1 MSHRDAPGRRGVSPT
16 FVISTRAIRR
26 TFGRGWKGNVM
37 QLTRQ
42 KIRYAS
48 ALALVALVAAL
59 LPLAQAAEAATA
71 KTIMEIQGKG
81 HLSPFVG
88 SEVTTQGVVAA
99 IAFDGYYV
107 QDPFGDDDDETSDG
121 MFVRQFGSIPA
132 VGDCVELTD
141 SVQENSFGS
150 DLSTTRMNFPAIN
163 TFTCPEGWNV
173 PEPVVIGRGGRVPPN
188 VIVFNEDKEP
198 ANLQTANASSF
209 DPDTDGIDFYESL
222 EGMLVTIEDAVAVSA
237 TRRFGSFSS
246 ELFTLANNGRDV
258 APNDALT
265 KRDGIELQP
274 DPDNR
279 GDQNPER
286 VQVQFDA
293 SPTTTGTLYPG
304 MAPIITVGDR
314 LGDVTGVV
322 GYSFGNFEVN
332 ATELVTPVSGGL
344 QGETTDL
351 DGTLNH
357 VTVSS
362 YNVLNLSPL
371 PEDDNQRA
379 TLASQI
385 VNALG
390 SPDVI
395 ALQEIQDNDGTTDE
409 GIVDADET
417 LNELRLAVIAAG
429 GPDYSFCDVD
439 PADGSSGGVPGGNIR
454 NAYFW
459 NADRVEL
466 IGECTIIDD
475 AAFAGTRRPLVAT
488 FEFNDVEFTVINNHM
503 SSRFGSTPIFGAIH
517 PFVQAA
523 ETAREAQSAAL
534 NAAVDT
540 LLAGGMDRI
549 AVVGDLNTF
558 QWTNDLAEILPGPG
572 SPRVLTNLI
581 NQLNDDNVYS
591 FNFEGNSQE
600 LDHFFVTDALLPA
613 KIDIVHVNVDFPRVD
628 DTVGSDH
635 EPLLVRLK
643 IGSQGE
649 GEG

>member
-1 MSHRDAPGRRGVSPT
+1 MR
-16 FVISTRAIRR
+16 
-26 TFGRGWKGNVM
+26 
-37 QLTRQ
+37 LTRQ

-59 LPLAQAAEAATA
+59 LPLAQAAEAATSA
-71 KTIMEIQGKG
+71 TIMEIQGKG
-81 HLSPFVG
+81 HLSLLVG
-88 SEVTTQGVVAA
+88 SEVTTQGVVTAVGFA
-99 IAFDGYYV
+99 GYYV

-121 MFVRQFGSIPA
+121 MFVRKFGSKPA

-141 SVQENSFGS
+141 FVEEFNFGS
-150 DLSTTRMNFPAIN
+150 DLSTTRMNFPLIT
-163 TFTCPEGWNV
+163 TFTCPEGWDV

-188 VIVFNEDKEP
+188 VIVISDSELSTNLLVDAAVFN
-198 ANLQTANASSF
+198 
-209 DPDTDGIDFYESL
+209 PDVDGIDFYESL

-258 APNDALT
+258 APKDART
-265 KRDGIELQP
+265 KRGGIELQP
-274 DPDNR
+274 DPNNR

-314 LGDVTGVV
+314 LGDVTGVM
-322 GYSFGNFEVN
+322 GYNFGNFEVN

-344 QGETTDL
+344 QTETTNL
-351 DGTLNH
+351 DNKQNH

-371 PEDDNQRA
+371 SSDDNQRA
-379 TLASQI
+379 TLGSQI

-395 ALQEIQDNDGTTDE
+395 ALQEIQDNNGTGFGGITD
-409 GIVDADET
+409 ATET

-429 GPDYSFCDVD
+429 GPDYSFCDVE
-439 PADGSSGGVPGGNIR
+439 PADGTTGGVPGGNIR

-466 IGECTIIDD
+466 IGDCTIIDD
-475 AAFAGTRRPLVAT
+475 PAFTGTRRPLVAT
-488 FEFNDVEFTVINNHM
+488 FEFNKVEFTVINNHL
-503 SSRFGSTPIFGAIH
+503 SSRFGSTAIFGAIQ
-517 PFVQAA
+517 PFIQAA
-523 ETAREAQSAAL
+523 ETTREAQATAL
-534 NAAVDT
+534 NAAVDAM
-540 LLAGGMDRI
+540 LAGGMDRI

-558 QWTNDLAEILPGPG
+558 QWTNDLADILPGTGPQ
-572 SPRVLTNLI
+572 RVLTNLI
-581 NQLNDDNVYS
+581 NQLNDDNVYT
-591 FNFEGNSQE
+591 FIFDGNSQA
-600 LDHFFVTDALLPA
+600 LDHFFVTDAVLPA

-643 IGSQGE
+643 IGSQGN
-649 GEG
+649 GNG